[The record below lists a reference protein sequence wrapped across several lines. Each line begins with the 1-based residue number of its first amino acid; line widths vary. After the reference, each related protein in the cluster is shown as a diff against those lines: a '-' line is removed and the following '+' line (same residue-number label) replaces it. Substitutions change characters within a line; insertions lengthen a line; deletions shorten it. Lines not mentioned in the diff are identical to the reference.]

1 MTHLGFTN
9 STKKAEDTMRVDR
22 IAVIGAGTMGRGIA
36 YTAILAG
43 FQVALHDIDSKQ
55 LTRATEDMNRLMERR
70 IELQEMTPDDRGA
83 VMARLRTTTDLK
95 VAVGDADV
103 VIEAVLERME
113 VKVDVFAQLDALCPP
128 HTIFATN
135 TSTMSPTEIG
145 AATTRPRQT
154 IAMHFFN
161 PVHRMK
167 LVEIVRGLDT
177 DDDTFETAKR
187 LATRMGKESVEVN
200 EFPGFVTSRISC
212 LVGNEAMKMLQEGV
226 ASAQDIDKA
235 IQLGLNY
242 PMGPLAL
249 ADLVGLDS
257 RLRNMQY
264 LHQKLGETY
273 RPAPILEKYVKAGRL
288 GRKTG
293 RGFFDY
299 ASKS

>member
-1 MTHLGFTN
+1 
-9 STKKAEDTMRVDR
+9 MRVDR